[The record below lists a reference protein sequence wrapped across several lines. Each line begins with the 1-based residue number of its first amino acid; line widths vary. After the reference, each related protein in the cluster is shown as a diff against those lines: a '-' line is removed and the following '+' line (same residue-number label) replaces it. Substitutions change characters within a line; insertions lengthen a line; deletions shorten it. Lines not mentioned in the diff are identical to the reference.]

1 MDTLL
6 IFLTS
11 LGAAVLANRLARRG
25 PLTVGDIA
33 SGVVSGGLGVGL
45 ALILSGEGAGSHL
58 GLPLLIAFCFPFGL
72 QSFQRQAP
80 ESNK

>member
-25 PLTVGDIA
+25 RLNVGDIA
-33 SGVVSGGLGVGL
+33 SGLVSGGLGVGI
-45 ALILSGEGAGSHL
+45 ALILSGEGSGSHL
-58 GLPLLIAFCFPFGL
+58 GLPLLIAFCFPLGL
-72 QSFQRQAP
+72 QSFQRQTP

>member
-25 PLTVGDIA
+25 PLTLADIA
-33 SGVVSGGLGVGL
+33 GALLAGGLGVVI
-45 ALILSGEGAGSHL
+45 AQILSVDGASSQL
-58 GLPLLIAFCFPFGL
+58 GLPLLIAFCFPLGL
-72 QSFQRQAP
+72 QSFQRAAP
-80 ESNK
+80 R

>member
-25 PLTVGDIA
+25 PLTVSDIA
-33 SGVVSGGLGVGL
+33 SGLVAGGLSVGI
-45 ALILSGEGAGSHL
+45 ALILSSEGAGSQL
-58 GLPLLIAFCFPFGL
+58 GLPLLIAFCFPLGL

-80 ESNK
+80 ENNK

>member
-25 PLTVGDIA
+25 PLTLAEIAGALVAGGLSLGIA
-33 SGVVSGGLGVGL
+33 SIL
-45 ALILSGEGAGSHL
+45 ADEGAGRQL
-58 GLPLLIAFCFPFGL
+58 GLPLLIAFCFPLGL
-72 QSFQRQAP
+72 QSFQQPASR
-80 ESNK
+80 